1 VLARRVTFCHLYY
14 FRLYDLIPSVRSN
27 EHRNP
32 KLTEVQLQSWKLL
45 QQFRE
50 ILHETPPATSNIPV
64 RKGGPKRQLTEDD
77 YLCSF
82 LFAQFNPVIDSMR
95 GLCACSKFQ
104 KVQQQV
110 CSRSMSLGSFSEAQ
124 SVFGFERLEG
134 IFQRLAS
141 ESIQQAGSRLSAPP
155 HLLKALR
162 LVDSSVFHALPRM
175 SWAHWRNFS
184 KGNSA
189 IRLHMKF
196 RLLDEKPAGVL
207 ISPAKLCERKA
218 LETMI
223 EPGEFYVGDR
233 YYGRDYRFLER
244 LGLAG
249 CSYVMRLY
257 EQASIK
263 VIKELALSAEDKK
276 AGVVSDQIVRLG
288 ARKCWHLEPVRVVRI
303 EKPELDDPILLV
315 TNQCSADD
323 LSAGLVASIY
333 HQRWAVELYF
343 RWFKCIFGRP
353 KQWHW
358 FAESSEGVG
367 IQMYCALIAS
377 LLLARQYGKLPG
389 KRAMEALRFH
399 QFGMLSDDELSD
411 AIQRAAP
418 KKAK

>member
-1 VLARRVTFCHLYY
+1 MISALLLV
-14 FRLYDLIPSVRSN
+14 VRSSSQ
-27 EHRNP
+27 RQT
-32 KLTEVQLQSWKLL
+32 KLTEGKLQSWKLL
-45 QQFRE
+45 EKFRE
-50 ILHETPPATSNIPV
+50 ILHKVPSLPSNRSA
-64 RKGGPKRQLTEDD
+64 RKGGPKRLLTEDD

-95 GLCACSKFQ
+95 GLCACSRFK

-110 CSRSMSLGSFSEAQ
+110 CSRPMSMGSFSEAQ

-134 IFQRLAS
+134 IFQGLVS
-141 ESIQQAGSRLSAPP
+141 ENIQQSDSKRPIPA

-189 IRLHMKF
+189 IRLHLKF
-196 RLLDEKPAGVL
+196 SLLDEQPAGVL

-263 VIKELALSAEDKK
+263 VIKELELSAEDRE

-288 ARKCWHLEPVRVVRI
+288 ARKCWHLGPVRIVRI
-303 EKPELDDPILLV
+303 EKPELDEPILLV
-315 TNQCSADD
+315 TNQCNPDD
-323 LSAGLVASIY
+323 LSAGLLAGIY
-333 HQRWAVELYF
+333 HQRWAIELFF
-343 RWFKCIFGRP
+343 RWLKCIFGRP
-353 KQWHW
+353 NQWHW

-377 LLLARQYGKLPG
+377 LLLARHYGKLPN
-389 KRAMEALRFH
+389 KRTIEALRFH
-399 QFGMLSDDELSD
+399 QLGMLSDDELSE
-411 AIQRAAP
+411 IIKKAAP
-418 KKAK
+418 KKMK